1 MLKLSHL
8 LNIVALMVCIVCAWV
23 IVSNQSQ
30 TDSLRKEI
38 SEVSSKTKDLKIAV
52 EEAQKGQ
59 LDKLAREKRKNVEL
73 EDAEDVSV
81 KEIADLTRKRDEMKV
96 ILNENEKKIEAIA
109 ANIQKTKVN
118 LAGISKEIE
127 ASNNAFTNL
136 ASAIPILQSNVTSLE
151 KQILAEEERKRDLE
165 ELILTYDQETD
176 ILMHHY
182 DLTLSALQKDF
193 YEHPWL
199 ERGERVT
206 VAFSQV
212 DLDSGILM
220 LPVGKNHGI
229 EKRMRFSVRA
239 KGKPI
244 CQIRVKEVAFDHCVA
259 MIIPLLGTP
268 TQLLEIKY
276 LDLIYL

>member
-1 MLKLSHL
+1 M
-8 LNIVALMVCIVCAWV
+8 VCAWV
-23 IVSNQSQ
+23 IFSNQSQ
-30 TDSLRKEI
+30 ADSLRKEI
-38 SEVSSKTKDLKIAV
+38 SKVSLKTKDLRTAV
-52 EEAQKGQ
+52 EEAKKGQ
-59 LDKLAREKRKNVEL
+59 LDKLAREKRKNAEL
-73 EDAEDVSV
+73 EETEEISV
-81 KEIADLTRKRDEMKV
+81 KEIADLSRNRDEMKV
-96 ILNENEKKIEAIA
+96 ILSENEKKIEKIA

-259 MIIPLLGTP
+259 MIIPLRGTP

>member
-109 ANIQKTKVN
+109 ANIQKTKVS
-118 LAGISKEIE
+118 LAGIDKEIE
-127 ASNNAFTNL
+127 VSNNVLTSL
-136 ASAIPILQSNVTSLE
+136 LSGIPLLQSNVSSLE
-151 KQILAEEERKRDLE
+151 DQISAEKKKRRELE
-165 ELILTYDQETD
+165 EQILTYDQETE
-176 ILMHHY
+176 IL
-182 DLTLSALQKDF
+182 K
-193 YEHPWL
+193 
-199 ERGERVT
+199 
-206 VAFSQV
+206 
-212 DLDSGILM
+212 
-220 LPVGKNHGI
+220 
-229 EKRMRFSVRA
+229 
-239 KGKPI
+239 
-244 CQIRVKEVAFDHCVA
+244 
-259 MIIPLLGTP
+259 
-268 TQLLEIKY
+268 
-276 LDLIYL
+276 

>member
-23 IVSNQSQ
+23 IVSNQSH

-109 ANIQKTKVN
+109 ANIQKTKVS
-118 LAGISKEIE
+118 LAGIDKEIE
-127 ASNNAFTNL
+127 VSNNVLTSL
-136 ASAIPILQSNVTSLE
+136 LSGIPLLQSNVSSLE
-151 KQILAEEERKRDLE
+151 DQISAEKKKRRELE
-165 ELILTYDQETD
+165 EQILTYDQETE
-176 ILMHHY
+176 ILKEHY
-182 DLTLSALQKDF
+182 NLTLSALQKDF

-206 VAFSQV
+206 VAFSKV

-220 LPVGKNHGI
+220 LPVGKKHGLEI
-229 EKRMRFSVRA
+229 SMRFSVRS
-239 KGKPI
+239 KGKRI
-244 CQIRVKEVAFDHCVA
+244 CQIRVKEVAFDHCIA
-259 MIIPLLGTP
+259 MIIPLLGNP
-268 TQLLEIKY
+268 SQLLEIKH

>member
-1 MLKLSHL
+1 M
-8 LNIVALMVCIVCAWV
+8 
-23 IVSNQSQ
+23 
-30 TDSLRKEI
+30 
-38 SEVSSKTKDLKIAV
+38 
-52 EEAQKGQ
+52 
-59 LDKLAREKRKNVEL
+59 
-73 EDAEDVSV
+73 
-81 KEIADLTRKRDEMKV
+81 
-96 ILNENEKKIEAIA
+96 
-109 ANIQKTKVN
+109 
-118 LAGISKEIE
+118 
-127 ASNNAFTNL
+127 
-136 ASAIPILQSNVTSLE
+136 
-151 KQILAEEERKRDLE
+151 AEEERKRDLE

>member
-1 MLKLSHL
+1 MLKLSFL
-8 LNIVALMVCIVCAWV
+8 LNIIALLLGMVCAWV
-23 IVSNQSQ
+23 IFSNQSQ
-30 TDSLRKEI
+30 ADSLRKEI
-38 SEVSSKTKDLKIAV
+38 SKVSLKTKDLRTAV
-52 EEAQKGQ
+52 EEAKKGQ
-59 LDKLAREKRKNVEL
+59 LDKLAREKRKNAEL
-73 EDAEDVSV
+73 EETEEISV
-81 KEIADLTRKRDEMKV
+81 KEIADLSRNRDEMKV
-96 ILNENEKKIEAIA
+96 ILSENEKKIEKIA